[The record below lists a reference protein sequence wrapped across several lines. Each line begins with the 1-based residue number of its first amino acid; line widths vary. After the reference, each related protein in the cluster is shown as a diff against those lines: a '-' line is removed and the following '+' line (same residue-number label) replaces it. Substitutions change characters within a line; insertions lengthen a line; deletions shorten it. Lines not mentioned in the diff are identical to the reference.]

1 MRHAHAAPFAEA
13 GLLLAC
19 PPDVGTAS
27 DASKDT
33 RRLGDEWRDWDGE
46 SPAEAHAGKRLFF
59 ALGGALLFTTGGAGV
74 CAWYLVAPRL
84 AQWHPR
90 LPVVL
95 LGAIAVLVVIFL
107 VAQATVAATLLLHVP
122 LPRAISALVRRLLSH
137 IEGGVFSLGALLSI
151 DRDRIAHSFVLVHNA
166 LVRASRQHT
175 TPDRLLVL
183 LPRCLTREQLKQASA
198 LGDRY
203 GVGVAVVAGGELA
216 RQRIKEHRP
225 AAVIG
230 VACERDLLSGIR
242 DVRGRLCV
250 LGIPNTRPHG
260 PCKDTCVDLAEL
272 QQAIEFYVLPRT
284 AGRELVVESR

>member
-1 MRHAHAAPFAEA
+1 
-13 GLLLAC
+13 LLATRG
-19 PPDVGTAS
+19 VGSTSNAS
-27 DASKDT
+27 NDT
-33 RRLGDEWRDWDGE
+33 RKLGDEWSDWDGD
-46 SPAEAHAGKRLFF
+46 SPAESRAGKRLFF
-59 ALGGALLFTTGGAGV
+59 ALGGALLVATGGTGV

-90 LPVVL
+90 LPGVL
-95 LGAIAVLVVIFL
+95 LIAIAAL
-107 VAQATVAATLLLHVP
+107 VAMLVLAQAAMAATLLLRVP
-122 LPRAISALVRRLLSH
+122 LPRSLSALVRRLLAR

-166 LVRASRQHT
+166 IVRASEQHT
-175 TPDRLLVL
+175 TPERLLVL
-183 LPRCLTREQLKQASA
+183 LPRCLTKDQLKQASA
-198 LGDRY
+198 LGARY

-260 PCKDTCVDLAEL
+260 PCKDTCVDLGEL
-272 QQAIEFYVLPRT
+272 QRAIEFYLHPKPASSAEMVT
-284 AGRELVVESR
+284 ESR